1 MAKPN
6 KNQPIPEVIKLKG
19 EITKDP
25 KYTCNPKDFEFNTGM
40 IAVIDG
46 EKIHAKFKD
55 GEKKAVGGDKLYAL
69 DKDGNCI
76 GVADVLKFKKDNQF
90 YIMIYGHAP
99 KVYGCSLVF
108 FDSKE
113 KKLYTVSNYSTFFAN
128 NPKGKPK
135 NPFMLTLAEEVGTEA
150 DSYGVTIVDIDGNKL
165 GFKSD
170 SLITVEHLGKQ
181 AAPPAK
187 KVKDAPPADEPD
199 KSEGTPAGDEEAN
212 TAEGSKK
219 ENINP

>member
-40 IAVIDG
+40 IAVIEGKD
-46 EKIHAKFKD
+46 IHAKFKG

-76 GVADVLKFKKDNQF
+76 GVADVLNFKKDNQF

-113 KKLYTVSNYSTFFAN
+113 KKLYTVSNYSTFFADSR
-128 NPKGKPK
+128 KGKPK
-135 NPFMLTLAEEVGTEA
+135 NPHVLTLAGEIGLDETF
-150 DSYGVTIVDIDGNKL
+150 SVTFNNDL
-165 GFKSD
+165 GQRLTITSKSD
-170 SLITVEHLGKQ
+170 MVIVS
-181 AAPPAK
+181 APA
-187 KVKDAPPADEPD
+187 DAP
-199 KSEGTPAGDEEAN
+199 T
-212 TAEGSKK
+212 TKK
-219 ENINP
+219 K